1 MMMRYPLERLML
13 WEVIS
18 LGLAF
23 PIGFIAL
30 IRGSLLFTIM
40 TLFLTIISLVCHVLL
55 LLYINRSPSAL
66 KQILRSVLIFIV
78 IVTLIIQ

>member
-1 MMMRYPLERLML
+1 MMRYPFERLML

-30 IRGSLLFTIM
+30 IRGSLLFAIT
-40 TLFLTIISLVCHVLL
+40 TLFLIIISLVCNVLL
-55 LLYINRSPSAL
+55 LLYTNRSPFAL
-66 KQILRSVLIFIV
+66 KQILRSVLIFMV